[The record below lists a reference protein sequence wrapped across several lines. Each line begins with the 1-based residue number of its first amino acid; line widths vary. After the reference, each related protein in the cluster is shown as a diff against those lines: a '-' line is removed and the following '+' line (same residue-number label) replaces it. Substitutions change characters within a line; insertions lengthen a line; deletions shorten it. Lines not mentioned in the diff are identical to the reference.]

1 MMSNTL
7 LESVVKKNRARLIP
21 FMLALYVLAFLD
33 RSNIGF
39 AKETYQLD
47 TGLSNEAYALG
58 AGIFFVV
65 YAFLGVPA
73 NLLMRKFGARRWIG
87 CTTLLWGVLS
97 AAMAWADTEAKFLL
111 VRTLLGAAEAGFF
124 PGMIYLT
131 SQWFPQQ
138 NRASIMGLFYMG
150 APLALTLGS
159 PLSGALLEDG
169 QAEETPAA
177 CTCAEKCQAGA
188 VNTACPVCAVNM
200 SECAGK
206 APEVEPEPEPE
217 PEKESGNG
225 GALVLILLLAALG
238 GGGAFAYIK
247 FIKPKQGAKVSA
259 DPDDYE
265 FEDEEYENEDV
276 PEQGEQEDQ
285 N

>member
-1 MMSNTL
+1 MTRNKHFRS
-7 LESVVKKNRARLIP
+7 
-21 FMLALYVLAFLD
+21 VLAALLCAVLCMTA
-33 RSNIGF
+33 F
-39 AKETYQLD
+39 ATI
-47 TGLSNEAYALG
+47 AYADGGDYHDDELPPETWQEETQLEDTAIVPG
-58 AGIFFVV
+58 TPFTEDGIAATRDLLYDKHTNKQFITVETRNGHTLYIV
-65 YAFLGVPA
+65 IDYDKLLDEEEERYQTYFLNPVDEA
-73 NLLMRKFGARRWIG
+73 DLM
-87 CTTLLWGVLS
+87 
-97 AAMAWADTEAKFLL
+97 
-111 VRTLLGAAEAGFF
+111 
-124 PGMIYLT
+124 
-131 SQWFPQQ
+131 
-138 NRASIMGLFYMG
+138 
-150 APLALTLGS
+150 
-159 PLSGALLEDG
+159 ALLEDG
-169 QAEETPAA
+169 QTEEAPAA

-206 APEVEPEPEPE
+206 VPEVEPEPEPE
-217 PEKESGNG
+217 PEKESGSS
-225 GALVLILLLAALG
+225 GALVLILLLAALS